1 MNFINLL
8 SGRRKKLV
16 KNVDTIV
23 DATLFRTDDILEARQ
38 AIVDQFDELANMV
51 QAYENERLRMIEE
64 MAKSNRT
71 IVSLCREES

>member
-1 MNFINLL
+1 MIFIKLL
-8 SGRRKKLV
+8 SGRRKKLE
-16 KNVDTIV
+16 KNVDIIV

-51 QAYENERLRMIEE
+51 QTYENERLRMIEE

-71 IVSLCREES
+71 IVSLCGEES